1 MILNENIKSTI
12 NHIITLGNSIP
23 SFFLEQDLDMFIIK
37 CVSKLGKNSIEKS
50 KVINSFKKIF
60 QYYENLKEIKL
71 TIKEQSID
79 KFKCHGNEEINL
91 KDKSSYYNEI
101 LQNLEMFLNS
111 GYDFEKD
118 DLDDLISSIENTPFY
133 LIKIKLIEMKK
144 DYLNCLNVFLLNL
157 DKFESRKIFEWIN
170 NTFSL
175 LNKKEN
181 NGLVEEDKENLQK
194 AILDKLPKLSE
205 LSIDKTMKIVD
216 NWFSNEHKMNIIKKL
231 EVVPEVQY
239 QYLEKILSEK
249 LGKNNENKVENLNE
263 RKNSF
268 QINPQDKDLGELV
281 LLEIKLLIEL
291 NRKEEILST
300 IKERISYYPLKNL
313 LEICLSN
320 KILNDL
326 IYLYEIT
333 GDSKNAFSINNKR
346 INNKF

>member
-1 MILNENIKSTI
+1 MESNNDLQTEEIKEEKKEEMKEDNKQENKEEMKEDNKQENNEENKEEKKEEKKEENKEEEKKEENKKEENKKEEEKKVINDFESNENIKSTI

-50 KVINSFKKIF
+50 KVINSLKKIF

-111 GYDFEKD
+111 GYEFEKE

-181 NGLVEEDKENLQK
+181 NGLVENKENLQK
-194 AILDKLPKLSE
+194 AILDKLQNYHDYQL
-205 LSIDKTMKIVD
+205 
-216 NWFSNEHKMNIIKKL
+216 IK
-231 EVVPEVQY
+231 Q
-239 QYLEKILSEK
+239 
-249 LGKNNENKVENLNE
+249 
-263 RKNSF
+263 
-268 QINPQDKDLGELV
+268 
-281 LLEIKLLIEL
+281 
-291 NRKEEILST
+291 
-300 IKERISYYPLKNL
+300 
-313 LEICLSN
+313 
-320 KILNDL
+320 
-326 IYLYEIT
+326 
-333 GDSKNAFSINNKR
+333 
-346 INNKF
+346 